1 MRTLLSDPEGA
12 DASSG
17 NSPPFI
23 LLVDDDPTGR
33 QAIACLLLDAGMRCV
48 AVGSGDEA
56 LDLCGDRIPRLV
68 ITDLCMPGLDGRGLG
83 LRLRARFPT
92 LGLILITAESLD
104 DSQLGELRHT
114 FDDVQR
120 KPVDCVRF
128 LDRVCHLAD

>member
-1 MRTLLSDPEGA
+1 MRTLLCHPEGA
-12 DASSG
+12 DGSS
-17 NSPPFI
+17 SDPTPFI

-33 QAIACLLLDAGMRCV
+33 HAIACLLGDAGLSCI

-56 LDLCGDRIPRLV
+56 LELCGDRIPRLV

-83 LRLRARFPT
+83 LRLRARYPG

-120 KPVDCVRF
+120 KPVDCDRF
-128 LDRVCHLAD
+128 LDRVCGLAV